1 MAAVVVP
8 QEAKYVGQSV
18 KRIED
23 RPLLTGAGRF
33 VADLRFPDMLEAAFV
48 RSPHAHAGIRGI
60 DVSAARQHPGVHAVL
75 TLADLA
81 PLLSSERLPLQF
93 RTAQLPPDITPLV
106 LAKDEV
112 SFVGEAVAVVIAQ
125 SRYLAEDAAALV
137 MVDYEQLP
145 AVSDCREALAP
156 GAPRAHRARA
166 SNVLIEFRQSY
177 GDVDAAFVRA
187 PHRASINLKQHRGGA
202 HSIEGRGAI
211 ATYDV
216 NEDRLTLWSS
226 TQLAHEVRGFLMKLL
241 GLDENQLRV
250 VAPDVGGGFGA
261 KFVMYPEEVTLAAS
275 CLLLR
280 RPIKWIEDR
289 REHFLA
295 AVQERDQYWDFE
307 VAFDEDGHLL
317 GVRGD
322 MIHDEGAYTP
332 QGINL
337 PYNAST
343 ALPGPYMLP
352 AFQVDVR
359 VVETNKVATMPVR
372 GAGYPEG
379 AFAMERLLDRIADE
393 LALDRAEV
401 RRRNLVPPEKMPY
414 VTPLKTRAGSPIT
427 LDSGDFPAYQRI
439 ALETIDY
446 AGFAERQRRAR
457 ADGRYLGIGVGNGV
471 KGTGRGPFES
481 GIVRIG
487 RSGRIS
493 VYTGAMPMGQGI
505 KTALAQ
511 ICAEQFGVP
520 PDHVAVAA
528 GDTAVIPYG
537 QGGFASRQTITAGSA
552 VHMAAVAVRE
562 KALKV
567 AAHLLEVG
575 VDDLELRD
583 GRVEIAGAPGSG
595 LSLREVAEAVSG
607 VPGYAMPGKFE
618 PGLES
623 MQSFLPSALTYGGGC
638 HAVEVEI
645 DIETCGVRILRH
657 VVVNDCGRVINPM
670 IVEGQLVGGT
680 VHAIG
685 NALYE
690 WMGYDDEAQPITTT
704 FADYVMPSATELP
717 RIEVKFA
724 EFPSPLNPLGVKGVG
739 ESGCVPAAGAII
751 SAVENAL
758 VPFGVRITEYPVT
771 PARLFALLQP
781 CLKTAPA
788 RAAASATS
796 AAPATSRAR

>member
-8 QEAKYVGQSV
+8 QATKYVGQPI

-23 RPLLTGAGRF
+23 RPLLTGAGRY

-48 RSPHAHAGIRGI
+48 RSPHAHAVIRGI
-60 DVSAARQHPGVHAVL
+60 NASAARRHPGVHAVL
-75 TLADLA
+75 TLADIA
-81 PLLSSERLPLQF
+81 PRLTQERLPLQF
-93 RTAQLPPDITPLV
+93 RTTQLPPDITPLA

-125 SRYLAEDAAALV
+125 SRYIAEDAAALV
-137 MVDYEQLP
+137 AVDYEPLP
-145 AVSDCREALAP
+145 AVSDCRAALAS
-156 GAPRAHRARA
+156 GAPRAHQARS
-166 SNVLIEFRQSY
+166 SNLLIEFRQSY
-177 GDVDAAFVRA
+177 GDVEGAFARA
-187 PHRASINLKQHRGGA
+187 PHRAGIKLKQHRGGA

-211 ATYDV
+211 AAYDA

-226 TQLAHEVRGFLMKLL
+226 TQLAHEVRAFLMRLL
-241 GLDENQLRV
+241 ALDENQLRV

-261 KFVMYPEEVTLAAS
+261 KFVLYPEEVTLAAA

-280 RPIKWIEDR
+280 RPLKWIEDR

-295 AVQERDQYWDFE
+295 AVQERDQYWDLE
-307 VAFDEDGHLL
+307 VAFDDAGRLL
-317 GVRGD
+317 GVRGE
-322 MIHDEGAYTP
+322 MIHDEGAFTP

-343 ALPGPYMLP
+343 ALPGPYLLP
-352 AFQVDVR
+352 AFQMDVR
-359 VVETNKVATMPVR
+359 VAETNKVATMPVR

-379 AFAMERLLDRIADE
+379 AFAMERLLDRIAEE
-393 LALDRAEV
+393 LGLDRAEV

-414 VTPLKTRAGSPIT
+414 VFPLKTRAGSSIT
-427 LDSGDFPAYQRI
+427 LDSGDFPSYQRT
-439 ALETIDY
+439 ALEAIDY
-446 AGFAERQRRAR
+446 AGFVERQRRAR
-457 ADGRYLGIGVGNGV
+457 AEGRYLGIGIGNGV

-505 KTALAQ
+505 RTALAQ
-511 ICAEQFGVP
+511 ICAEQFGVAP
-520 PDHVAVAA
+520 ESVTVAA

-537 QGGFASRQTITAGSA
+537 QGGFASRQTVTAGSA
-552 VHMAAVAVRE
+552 VHLAASAVRE

-583 GRVEIAGAPGSG
+583 GRIEIAGAPGSG
-595 LSLREVAEAVSG
+595 MSLREVAEAVSG
-607 VPGYAMPGKFE
+607 VPGYAMPGKFD

-623 MQSFLPSALTYGGGC
+623 MQSFLPNALTYGGGC

-645 DIETCGVRILRH
+645 DIETCGIRILRH
-657 VVVNDCGRVINPM
+657 VVVNDAGRVINPM
-670 IVEGQLVGGT
+670 IVAGQLHGGT

-690 WMGYDDEAQPITTT
+690 LMAYDDQAQPITTT
-704 FADYVMPSATELP
+704 FADYVMPTATELP
-717 RIEVKFA
+717 NIELTFA

-758 VPFGVRITEYPVT
+758 APFGVRITEYPVT
-771 PARLFALLQP
+771 PARLFALL
-781 CLKTAPA
+781 
-788 RAAASATS
+788 RAGRGLTDGADHHAQA
-796 AAPATSRAR
+796 